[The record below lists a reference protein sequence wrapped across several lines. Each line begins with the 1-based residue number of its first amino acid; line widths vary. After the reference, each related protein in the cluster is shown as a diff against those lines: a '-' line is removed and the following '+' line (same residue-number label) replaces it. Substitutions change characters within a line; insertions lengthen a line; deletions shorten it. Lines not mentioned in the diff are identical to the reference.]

1 MEIEIE
7 FKGIKLLVSGT
18 YTPPEEPVRYYNDM
32 SGHPGSN
39 SDFDINEIF
48 VEGFQLARIPK
59 QRLYTGRKQ
68 RIFETSL
75 NKNKQYF

>member
-1 MEIEIE
+1 MEIIEIE
-7 FKGIKLLVSGT
+7 FKGIKLLVGGT

-48 VEGFQLARIPK
+48 VE
-59 QRLYTGRKQ
+59 
-68 RIFETSL
+68 ETDIYEL
-75 NKNKQYF
+75 FGEKDLETIKDLIIEKIEE